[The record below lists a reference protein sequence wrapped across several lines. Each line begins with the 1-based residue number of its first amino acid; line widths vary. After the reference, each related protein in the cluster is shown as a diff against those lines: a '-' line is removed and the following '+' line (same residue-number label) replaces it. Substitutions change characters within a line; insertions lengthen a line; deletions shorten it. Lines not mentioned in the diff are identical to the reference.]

1 MRIQTIDQLQKK
13 KKTKN
18 LYIFL
23 EPYMLV
29 TSQPQ
34 LLKVEFQFLTTRKLK
49 NSKETNIALHVNLI
63 TLDN

>member
-1 MRIQTIDQLQKK
+1 
-13 KKTKN
+13 
-18 LYIFL
+18 
-23 EPYMLV
+23 MLV

-49 NSKETNIALHVNLI
+49 NSKETNIALHINLI

>member
-1 MRIQTIDQLQKK
+1 MRIQTIDQLQK

-49 NSKETNIALHVNLI
+49 NSKETNIALHINLI